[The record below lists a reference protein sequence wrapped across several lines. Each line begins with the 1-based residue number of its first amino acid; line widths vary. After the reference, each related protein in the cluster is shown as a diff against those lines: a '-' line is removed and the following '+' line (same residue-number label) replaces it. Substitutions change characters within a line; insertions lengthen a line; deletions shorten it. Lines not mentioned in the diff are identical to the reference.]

1 MVIRDT
7 IRKISKENQI
17 LRRWVNEEWTA
28 FINLIK
34 GDYHWFKAPSVSLF
48 YGNAIDTSS
57 CPALWLVG
65 YLTAN
70 QIAERHKRAD
80 SDVKQTRTKYS
91 EFVSSISFRT
101 FQNDSIARLI
111 NPELKFWEAITQIA
125 IVRRL
130 LKDFFGRMTRSK

>member
-65 YLTAN
+65 YLKPAN
-70 QIAERHKRAD
+70 QIAERHKRV
-80 SDVKQTRTKYS
+80 VKQTRTKYS
-91 EFVSSISFRT
+91 QFVSSISFRT

-111 NPELKFWEAITQIA
+111 NLELKFWEAITQIA